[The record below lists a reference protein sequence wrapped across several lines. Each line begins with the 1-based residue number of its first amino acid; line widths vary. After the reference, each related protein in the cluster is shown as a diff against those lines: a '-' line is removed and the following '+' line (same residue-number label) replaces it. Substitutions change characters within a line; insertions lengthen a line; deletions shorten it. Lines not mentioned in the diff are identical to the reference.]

1 MISKP
6 EGYPLVYWAS
16 IAGAVILLA
25 IDLFMRRDQ
34 AWATIGT
41 FVLIT
46 VATFTRPGGLMK
58 RR

>member
-1 MISKP
+1 VISKP
-6 EGYPLVYWAS
+6 EGYPLVYWPC
-16 IAGAVILLA
+16 IVGAFILLA
-25 IDLFMRRDQ
+25 VDLFMRRDQ

-41 FVLIT
+41 FVLVA